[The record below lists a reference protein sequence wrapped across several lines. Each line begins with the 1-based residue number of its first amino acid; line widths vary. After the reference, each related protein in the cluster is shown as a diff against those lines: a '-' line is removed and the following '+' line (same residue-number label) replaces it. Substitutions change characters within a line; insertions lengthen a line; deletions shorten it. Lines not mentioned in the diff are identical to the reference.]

1 VKDEANQHVG
11 LRATDKTLAEQLQ
24 ITDREIAYR
33 KSLFGITDADV
44 VILKSMKNDIVN
56 GADEIVDRFYEI
68 QLRTSEISLLIGDA
82 ETLDRLRASMR
93 RYILEL
99 FEGYYDAEYVNKR
112 LRIGKVHKRIGVS
125 PKLYVSAVTLLQ
137 FVLDDFIM
145 KDVVTSGTEHDC
157 GNCDAKRKAL
167 HKLLMFDMQLVFDT
181 YISSLVTEVVV
192 AKADLEDYAASLE
205 DTVAERTRQLHE
217 LSMHDSL
224 TGLLNQRAF
233 FENLRREMSVAERT
247 RRCVSI
253 IYFDLNGFKQLND
266 SKGHKEGDRLLECVG
281 RAIAECIRD
290 VDFGCRYGG
299 DEFSI
304 IMPSATKT
312 QAEEA
317 SQRLL
322 KIYDAMETN
331 GVTFSIGIADTG
343 PEEFIDPDALVKHA
357 DKLMYKAKAKSKAS
371 PGHHI
376 EL

>member
-1 VKDEANQHVG
+1 MEERNARTG

-33 KSLFGITDADV
+33 KSLLGITDSDV
-44 VILKSMKNDIVN
+44 VLLKSLKNDIIN
-56 GADEIVDRFYEI
+56 GADEIVDKFYEI
-68 QLRTSEISLLIGDA
+68 QLKTSEISLLIGDA
-82 ETLDRLRASMR
+82 ETLERLRASMR

-137 FVLDDFIM
+137 FVLDDFIVNN
-145 KDVVTSGTEHDC
+145 VVDEGSSSDNDIC
-157 GNCDAKRKAL
+157 GPQRKAV

-192 AKADLEDYAASLE
+192 AKADLEDYASSLE
-205 DTVAERTRQLHE
+205 DTIAQRTRQLQE
-217 LSMHDSL
+217 LSIRDSL

-233 FENLRREMSVAERT
+233 FENLRRELAVAERT
-247 RRCVSI
+247 QRILSLA
-253 IYFDLNGFKQLND
+253 YFDLNGFKQLND

-281 RAIAECIRD
+281 ASISGSIRD

-299 DEFSI
+299 DEFCI
-304 IMPSATKT
+304 IMPSANKA

-317 SQRLL
+317 CQRLL
-322 KIYDAMETN
+322 NDFDTKETN
-331 GVTFSIGIADTG
+331 GISFSIGIVETG
-343 PEEFIDPDALVKHA
+343 PEEFLDSDALVKQA
-357 DKLMYKAKAKSKAS
+357 DTLMYEAKAKSKTD